1 MKGNEAE
8 LWRALGELV
17 GKSLAGKKAVLVP
30 HFGTFTLT
38 SAPVS
43 LEGVTN
49 PAKRERDDREAVFL
63 VASDFAPNL
72 RPGIAHS
79 TGVRPY
85 TAKGFSGKVPTLTL
99 NFTELA
105 RIAKIEKAVCKRNFE
120 QSVRELAATAKL
132 NQDIR
137 KSIPG
142 LGTFVVKSGIAAVI
156 FDNSSLQSLSNTG
169 KTAVNRSESPLFEK
183 ITAFGETIE
192 RPFTTLTKSE
202 DSSHRSMNVKALL
215 TSPVDFLVD
224 NRAKALLLLQLK
236 DQSNAGALT
245 VEELSQCLQ
254 GLENPALT
262 GELIRHLADI
272 TRSKTGSKVRYRD
285 LFAGIERLKTPK
297 PQGSFHSDITA
308 NYSRTAI
315 VPLARQVWHCKGTLT
330 DLAQRGGMRP
340 RVRGTASELLSLLKR
355 ANVNVNIH
363 QLKAFIR
370 EDQLNPA
377 SISVLDLIAAAR
389 SVLKPEVADLSVFS
403 GLLSQHSPAPVRS
416 NEPDKLDRFFRSHPL
431 TEVFFKARNEADIVT
446 LPAFLS
452 VLHTLSK
459 GLVQGFEAQRAFLQ
473 ASKGKTELTAAEFWS
488 AFQPSETPKQV
499 EERCFR
505 ILRQW
510 LRDEEMTSEQ
520 AFQRLLDKVGASEQ
534 LSKGQFE
541 QAVSSFA
548 LSKGDVGSLFE
559 ALDGKKDGVV
569 DLAEWLNKIY
579 EQEGPYQPLKDVFY
593 RANIPQE
600 DLITQLGLQ
609 DRLSLSEK
617 DLISLLQRLDASLS
631 LQKAMSI
638 TSSVLRNRS
647 EIPVSELFSQLSSS
661 PRQLTGDWLD
671 QLYQRIRKRL
681 SGQSQRLRSLFEAA
695 DLKRAGRLSPLTF
708 QNCLLTADLGLQPLE
723 IQRLLQILDPRDVR
737 VIDYCAFV
745 DNLTGPEYVPVDP
758 LRETTQRLQVY
769 MRQNGLTEEQLCE
782 TLGGYAP
789 ILTFAHFLR
798 SKVHQRLSAP
808 EMAEI
813 VSKMDLNRDGQIDSE
828 DLKAV
833 FSTRNIVAIEGK
845 SDQNSA
851 NLTTEQARSLL
862 TRIQDS
868 LSQQKIS
875 FAEAFKRLDAD
886 RNGTIAYSDFMT
898 HWDSLYPLSH
908 MQKEG
913 LFRLFD
919 SQNIG
924 QIDYPSFLRI
934 LRDVEI
940 DPKASSENWDW
951 EHDVISKIKAWK
963 AGQKLPTEAVFRAFD
978 RDFDGILSKTDLTE
992 SLDRLLKLGNLPSA
1006 KVERVYKLLD
1016 VFQRGS
1022 VQLADFK
1029 VILDENCRPEWK
1041 SRAKQQLSLCL
1052 SQAYPSLSEAFER
1065 VSEHTGKVTFAQ
1077 FKATVEAKDW
1087 LKGFGLTVGLLQELF
1102 ASLDQGRKGYI
1113 SESDWRTA
1121 FGDYERNKLFL
1132 REFVETLK
1140 ANFSSLESAFDY
1152 FLSFHASQ
1160 PPGKILLSEFESA
1173 LESLLPK
1180 RFTKADA
1187 KVLWQS
1193 IAHDRSYIDYSSFT
1207 AIGPISFTS
1216 PEASKPPVHTK
1227 RPSLKSFTQSK
1238 LAVLT
1243 QDDPFRRL
1251 NSLLRTSSKPLE
1263 QVFREIDT
1271 QNSGQITESQFR
1283 AALRGLNLG
1292 LSSVE
1297 IDQLV
1302 LRSDLAGQNCINWVT
1317 FMRKF
1322 TPTETERHLKALISN
1337 RLEKLRQDMW
1347 RYMGSPR
1354 EAFRRFEK
1362 ERSGKLE
1369 FAAFTALIRA
1379 LYTASGEALP
1389 AFSVLKDLFDSVDS
1403 RKDGYLDIK
1412 EWLSAFKQ
1420 EIDQNSWEFSRS
1432 FDEIAKIIVK
1442 NSKMLQ
1448 MTFEAMSK
1456 NGLVTLQSA
1465 KDVLSTVLKEANLT
1479 EEQWILV
1486 LKPGKKDE
1494 NVDFRQ
1500 LLNTYRARKLG
1511 KSQFS

>member
-1 MKGNEAE
+1 M
-8 LWRALGELV
+8 WRALGELV
-17 GKSLAGKKAVLVP
+17 GRSLAGRKAVLVP

-49 PAKRERDDREAVFL
+49 PSVRDRDDREAVFL

-85 TAKGFSGKVPTLTL
+85 TAKGFSGKVPTLNL

-105 RIAKIEKAVCKRNFE
+105 RIAKTEKAVCKRNFE
-120 QSVRELAATAKL
+120 QSVRELAAMAKL
-132 NQDIR
+132 GQDIR

-156 FDNSSLQSLSNTG
+156 FDSGSLQALSDPP
-169 KTAVNRSESPLFEK
+169 KVPINRSESPILDK
-183 ITAFGETIE
+183 MTAFGESFE

-202 DSSHRSMNVKALL
+202 DSNHRSMYIKSLL

-224 NRAKALLLLQLK
+224 NRAKALLLLQMK
-236 DQSNAGALT
+236 DQSNAGALA
-245 VEELSQCLQ
+245 VEEVAQCLQ

-262 GELIRHLADI
+262 GELISHLADI
-272 TRSKTGSKVRYRD
+272 THSKAGSKVRYRD
-285 LFAGIERLKTPK
+285 LFAGIGRLKTPK
-297 PQGSFHSDITA
+297 QGSFHSDMTA

-315 VPLARQVWHCKGTLT
+315 VPLARKVWDCKGTLT
-330 DLAQRGGMRP
+330 ALAQRGGMRP
-340 RVRGTASELLSLLKR
+340 RVKGTASELLSLLKR
-355 ANVNVNIH
+355 ANLNVNIH

-370 EDQLNPA
+370 EDQLDPA
-377 SISVLDLIAAAR
+377 AVSVLDLIAAAR
-389 SVLKPEVADLSVFS
+389 AVLKPEAADLSVFS
-403 GLLSQHSPAPVRS
+403 GLLSQRSRATASVR
-416 NEPDKLDRFFRSHPL
+416 EPDKLDRFFRSHPL

-452 VLHTLSK
+452 VLHSLSK
-459 GLVQGFEAQRAFLQ
+459 GCVQGFEAQRAFLQ

-488 AFQPSETPKQV
+488 AFQPSETSKQT

-520 AFQRLLDKVGASEQ
+520 AFQRLLDKVGASER

-548 LSKGDVGSLFE
+548 LSKGDVGGLFE
-559 ALDGKKDGVV
+559 ALDGKKDGFV

-600 DLITQLGLQ
+600 DLIAQLGLE

-617 DLISLLQRLDASLS
+617 DLASLLQRLDPSIPLH
-631 LQKAMSI
+631 KAMSI

-647 EIPVSELFSQLSSS
+647 EIPVSELFAQLSTAPS
-661 PRQLTGDWLD
+661 QLTGDWLD

-681 SGQSQRLRSLFEAA
+681 AGQPQRLRSLFEAA
-695 DLKRAGRLSPLTF
+695 DIKRAGRLTPPAF
-708 QNCLLTADLGLQPLE
+708 QSCLQSADLDLQPLE
-723 IQRLLQILDPRDVR
+723 IQRLLQILDPRDIR
-737 VIDYCAFV
+737 VVDYSAFL
-745 DNLTGPEYVPVDP
+745 DKLSGPEYVPVDP
-758 LRETTQRLQVY
+758 LRETAQRLEAY
-769 MRQNGLTEEQLCE
+769 MRQNGLSEEQLCE
-782 TLGGYAP
+782 TWGGAAQ
-789 ILTFAHFLR
+789 ILTFAHFLS

-813 VSKMDLNRDGQIDSE
+813 ASKMDLNGDGQIDPE

-833 FSTRNIVAIEGK
+833 FFSRNKIAIAGK
-845 SDQNSA
+845 SLKPSSV
-851 NLTTEQARSLL
+851 LTTEQARTLL
-862 TRIQDS
+862 TSIQTS
-868 LSQQKIS
+868 LNSQKLS
-875 FAEAFKRLDAD
+875 YAEAFKRLDTEG
-886 RNGTIAYSDFMT
+886 NGTIAYSAFMA
-898 HWDSLYPLSH
+898 HWDSLYPISNT
-908 MQKEG
+908 QKEG

-919 SQNIG
+919 PQSIG

-940 DPKASSENWDW
+940 DPKASSDNWDW
-951 EHDVISKIKAWK
+951 EQDVISKIKAWK
-963 AGQKLPTEAVFRAFD
+963 TAQKLSTEAVFRAFD
-978 RDFDGILSKTDLTE
+978 RDFDGVLSKTDLRE
-992 SLDRLLKLGNLPSA
+992 SLESLLKLGSLPSA
-1006 KVERVYKLLD
+1006 RVERVYKLLD
-1016 VFQRGS
+1016 VFKRDS

-1029 VILDENCRPEWK
+1029 VIFEENRRPEWK
-1041 SRAKQQLSLCL
+1041 SSAKHQLSLCL

-1077 FKATVEAKDW
+1077 FKAMIEDKDR
-1087 LKGFGLTVGLLQELF
+1087 LKGFGLTVALLQELF
-1102 ASLDQGRKGYI
+1102 SSIDEGRKGHI
-1113 SESDWRTA
+1113 SETDWRTA

-1140 ANFSSLESAFDY
+1140 ANFGSLESAFDY
-1152 FLSFHASQ
+1152 FLSFHLSQ

-1187 KVLWQS
+1187 KDLWQS
-1193 IAHDRSYIDYSSFT
+1193 IAPDRSYLDFSGFT
-1207 AIGPISFTS
+1207 AAMAHIRFPPSQEGPQLSA
-1216 PEASKPPVHTK
+1216 PLK

-1238 LAVLT
+1238 LAILSE
-1243 QDDPFRRL
+1243 DDPFRRL
-1251 NSLLRTSSKPLE
+1251 NSLLRTTSKPLE
-1263 QVFREIDT
+1263 EVFRELDP
-1271 QNSGQITESQFR
+1271 QNLGQITESQFR
-1283 AALRGLNLG
+1283 SALRGLNLG
-1292 LSSVE
+1292 LSAVE

-1302 LRSDLAGQNCINWVT
+1302 LRSDSAGQNCINWVA
-1317 FMRKF
+1317 FLRKF
-1322 TPTETERHLKALISN
+1322 TPSETERHIKAITSG
-1337 RLEKLRQDMW
+1337 RFVKLRQEMW
-1347 RYMGSPR
+1347 RYMGGPR

-1369 FAAFTALIRA
+1369 FSAFAALIRE
-1379 LYTASGEALP
+1379 LYTASGEAIP

-1412 EWLSAFKQ
+1412 EWLSVFKQ
-1420 EIDQNSWEFSRS
+1420 EIDQSTWEFSHS
-1432 FDEIAKIIVK
+1432 FNEIAKIVAK

-1448 MTFEAMSK
+1448 LTFEAMSK

-1494 NVDFRQ
+1494 MIDFRQ
-1500 LLNTYRARKLG
+1500 LLDSYRARKFG
-1511 KSQFS
+1511 KSQFA